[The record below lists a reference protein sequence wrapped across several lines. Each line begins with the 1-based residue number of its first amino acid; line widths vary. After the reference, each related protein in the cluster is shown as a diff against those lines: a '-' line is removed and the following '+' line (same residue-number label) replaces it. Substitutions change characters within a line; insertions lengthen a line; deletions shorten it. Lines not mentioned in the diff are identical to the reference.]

1 VRQQLQIPRFARDD
15 GRSPARADGPARA
28 IGWEF
33 RRRHRWGLIA
43 LGCYLTALAIIKL
56 LILESGRH
64 INLDS
69 PESFA
74 FVVVIPMTATF
85 TYFLAVFT
93 FGLEGDLAARQSM
106 YPARMFTRPVTAA
119 ALAGW
124 PMLYGCAA
132 TVILWM
138 ATRLLT
144 VWPSDIEI
152 PSVWPAFLAASLLA
166 WTQALTWMPYPLPG
180 LRIVI
185 TVFWLA
191 TIDAIV
197 LLALHFRAH
206 EPAML
211 AILAPQVPLA
221 YFAARFAVARARR
234 GEIPDWRR
242 LFVWLGQTT
251 DVLTHRRGHFSSPTH
266 AQTWLEWR
274 QHGRSLP
281 VWVAI
286 LLPLELTLLRVTGDT
301 PALVF
306 TILAGVLVTP
316 PFMAVFAAATV
327 RGSNPSV
334 GSGYGLSPFIATR
347 PLTTAALTAAK
358 LRATIWSTGVT
369 WALVLVAIPLALKW
383 TDRWPMVVDRIRE
396 RAESIGTPRTAVL
409 LLLILSGLILW
420 TWKQLVQS
428 LYIGLSGR
436 ERLIKGSL
444 FVTLALLFLIG
455 PIVQLVVD
463 NKGVQRTLWDALPL
477 ILAILVCVKMSIAGW
492 IATRL
497 YRSRLLS
504 DRMLVMGAAGW
515 CVVVLA
521 LYGVLAWWMDTP
533 FFPRYVLLLLA
544 ILGVP
549 LARLSAAPLALAWN
563 RHR

>member
-1 VRQQLQIPRFARDD
+1 MRTQLRTAPFARGD
-15 GRSPARADGPARA
+15 GRHSAGAA

-33 RRRHRWGLIA
+33 RRRHRLGLIA
-43 LGCYLTALAIIKL
+43 LGCYLPALAIIKL
-56 LILESGRH
+56 LILESGRR

-74 FVVVIPMTATF
+74 FVVVVPMTATF

-124 PMLYGCAA
+124 PMLYGCTAM
-132 TVILWM
+132 VLLWM

-144 VWPSDIEI
+144 VWPSGIEV
-152 PSVWPAFLAASLLA
+152 PTLWPAFLAASLLA

-180 LRIVI
+180 LRIVMAM
-185 TVFWLA
+185 VWLT
-191 TIDAIV
+191 TIDSIV
-197 LLALHFRAH
+197 LLALYSKAR
-206 EPAML
+206 ESVMV
-211 AILAPQVPLA
+211 AILGPQIPLA
-221 YFAARFAVARARR
+221 YFTARYAVSRARR
-234 GEIPDWRR
+234 GDVPDWRGA
-242 LFVWLGQTT
+242 LEWLASFVGA
-251 DVLTHRRGHFSSPTH
+251 LTRRRKRFSSPAG
-266 AQTWLEWR
+266 AQAWLEWR

-286 LLPLELTLLRVTGDT
+286 LLPFELAMLRVTGDT

-316 PFMAVFAAATV
+316 PFMAVFTAPAV
-327 RGSNPSV
+327 RGSSPSV
-334 GSGYGLSPFIATR
+334 GGGYGLSPFIATR
-347 PLTTAALTAAK
+347 PLNTAGLTATK
-358 LRATIWSTGVT
+358 LRVTIRTTVVT
-369 WALVLVAIPLALKW
+369 WALVMAAIPLALAW
-383 TDRWPMVVDRIRE
+383 SHRWSIVVNWIQG
-396 RAESIGTPRTAVL
+396 RAQGIGTPRTVVL
-409 LLLILSGLILW
+409 LFLVSSGLILW

-455 PIVQLVVD
+455 PTIQLILD
-463 NKGVQRTLWDALPL
+463 DKSLRQALWDALPL
-477 ILAILVCVKMSIAGW
+477 ILALLVCVKMSIAVRM
-492 IATRL
+492 AMRL
-497 YRSRLLS
+497 YQKRLLS
-504 DRMLVMGAAGW
+504 DGTLVFGAAMW
-515 CVVVLA
+515 CAIVLG
-521 LYGVLAWWMDTP
+521 LYGVLAWFMDTP
-533 FFPRYVLLLLA
+533 FFPHYILALLA
-544 ILGVP
+544 ILSVP
-549 LARLSAAPLALAWN
+549 LARLSAAPLAMAWN